1 VIACLCRSLL
11 ILVAALLPAT
21 VLHAALTAPT
31 EAPSEKPA
39 HASLAGQ
46 LLVASPAMG
55 DPRFAGTVILMVRH
69 DLTGAMGLVINRP
82 FAARPLAA
90 LLEALGE
97 PHPEAKGDVRL
108 FIGGPVQP
116 ELAFV
121 LHTPDYRQPDTIDI
135 GGRLALTASRAVL
148 RDIAAGSGPRKSLL
162 AFGYAGWG
170 PNQLEGE
177 LAYKAWFTA
186 PADTA
191 LVFDE
196 DRDRVWGR
204 AMERRTRDL

>member
-1 VIACLCRSLL
+1 VIACLHRSLFA
-11 ILVAALLPAT
+11 LVAALLPAT
-21 VLHAALTAPT
+21 VLYATLTTPGEMPPET
-31 EAPSEKPA
+31 PS
-39 HASLAGQ
+39 HSSLAGQ
-46 LLVASPAMG
+46 LLVASPAML
-55 DPRFAGTVILMVRH
+55 DPRFAGAVILMVRH
-69 DLTGAMGLVINRP
+69 DLKGAMGIVINRP

-97 PHPEAKGDVRL
+97 PNPDATGDVRL

-121 LHTPDYRQPDTIDI
+121 LHSPDYRQPDTLDI
-135 GGRLALTASRAVL
+135 GGRLALTTNRAVL
-148 RDIAAGSGPRKSLL
+148 RDIATGSGPRKSLL

-177 LAYKAWFTA
+177 LAHKAWFTA

-196 DRDRVWGR
+196 DRDKVWER